1 MKLVKFFYFYFVL
14 IFMNCSKERNIV
26 EEIETPINS
35 ARPNI
40 LLVLA
45 DDVSKDAIPNY
56 PIGSTKANMPNL
68 RGLMATGITFDNT
81 WSYSV
86 CTPTRASIITGK
98 YGVKSGVIEVGD
110 LVSTAETSIQKH
122 IQNNTGYAY
131 ATAIIGKWHLTKN
144 AEDPITMG
152 IDYYAGILNGAIS
165 DYNSWPLVENGTS
178 SISNTYAT
186 KKLTDL
192 AIDWV
197 AEQTKPWFL
206 WMAYNAPH
214 TPFHLAPVA
223 LHSQGNLPTDM
234 ASIDANPLPYY
245 LSALEALDTEM
256 GRFLS
261 SLSAEESANTI
272 VIFIGDNGTPNRVAQ
287 APYTR
292 QTVKGSLYQ
301 GGINVPMVV
310 SGKGV
315 DRINERESALINS
328 TDLYTTIGNIAGVS
342 TSAIHNS
349 KSFKGLLTDGNSA
362 KRNFVYSEKED
373 AYTIRDAVYKYIKLD
388 NGAEEFYNVS
398 IDAYEESNLI
408 GGTLSSEAAAS
419 KASLIAE
426 ANRIRN

>member
-1 MKLVKFFYFYFVL
+1 MKLVIFFYFFLVL
-14 IFMNCSKERNIV
+14 TFMNCSTERNIT
-26 EEIETPINS
+26 EEIETPIS
-35 ARPNI
+35 SSRPNI
-40 LLVLA
+40 FLVIA
-45 DDVSKDAIPNY
+45 DDVGKDAIPNY
-56 PIGSTKANMPNL
+56 TIGSTKANMPNL
-68 RGLMATGITFDNT
+68 QGLMDLGITFDNT
-81 WSYSV
+81 WAYAV

-98 YGVKSGVIEVGD
+98 YGVKSGVLEVRD
-110 LVSTAETSIQKH
+110 VISTAETSIQKH
-122 IQNNTGYAY
+122 IQYNTDNAY
-131 ATAIIGKWHLTKN
+131 ATAIIGKWHLSNN
-144 AEDPITMG
+144 ADDPITMG

-186 KKLTDL
+186 TKLTNL

-214 TPFHLAPVA
+214 TPFHLAPID
-223 LHSQGNLPTDM
+223 LHSQGNLPIDE

-245 LSALEALDTEM
+245 LSALEALDIEM

-261 SLSAEESANTI
+261 SLSAEERVNTI
-272 VIFIGDNGTPNRVAQ
+272 IIFIGDNGTPNKVAQ

-315 DRINERESALINS
+315 SRINERESALINS
-328 TDLYTTIGNIAGVS
+328 TDLYTTIANIAGVS
-342 TSAIHNS
+342 TSEIHNS
-349 KSFKGLLTDGNSA
+349 ESFNRLLTDGNST

-373 AYTIRDAVYKYIKLD
+373 AYTIRDAIYKYIKLD
-388 NGAEEFYNVS
+388 NGAEEFYNLS
-398 IDAYEESNLI
+398 IDAYEGSNLI
-408 GGTLSSEAAAS
+408 GGILSSEEAAS
-419 KASLIAE
+419 KAALIAE

>member
-1 MKLVKFFYFYFVL
+1 
-14 IFMNCSKERNIV
+14 
-26 EEIETPINS
+26 
-35 ARPNI
+35 
-40 LLVLA
+40 
-45 DDVSKDAIPNY
+45 
-56 PIGSTKANMPNL
+56 
-68 RGLMATGITFDNT
+68 
-81 WSYSV
+81 
-86 CTPTRASIITGK
+86 
-98 YGVKSGVIEVGD
+98 
-110 LVSTAETSIQKH
+110 
-122 IQNNTGYAY
+122 
-131 ATAIIGKWHLTKN
+131 
-144 AEDPITMG
+144 
-152 IDYYAGILNGAIS
+152 
-165 DYNSWPLVENGTS
+165 
-178 SISNTYAT
+178 
-186 KKLTDL
+186 
-192 AIDWV
+192 
-197 AEQTKPWFL
+197 
-206 WMAYNAPH
+206 MAYNAPH

-287 APYTR
+287 APYTS

-426 ANRIRN
+426 ANRLRN

>member
-14 IFMNCSKERNIV
+14 IFMNCSTERNSV

-68 RGLMATGITFDNT
+68 RGLMAAGITFDNT
-81 WSYSV
+81 WSYAV

-186 KKLTDL
+186 TKLTDL

-272 VIFIGDNGTPNRVAQ
+272 IIFIGDNGTPNSVAQ

-328 TDLYTTIGNIAGVS
+328 TDLYTTIGNIAGAS

-373 AYTIRDAVYKYIKLD
+373 AYTIRDAVYKYIKFD
-388 NGAEEFYNVS
+388 NGAEEFYNLS

-419 KASLIAE
+419 KTSLIAE

>member
-1 MKLVKFFYFYFVL
+1 MKLVIFFYFFLVL
-14 IFMNCSKERNIV
+14 TFMNCSTERNIT
-26 EEIETPINS
+26 EEIETPKS
-35 ARPNI
+35 SSRPNI
-40 LLVLA
+40 FLVIA
-45 DDVSKDAIPNY
+45 DDVGKDAIPNY
-56 PIGSTKANMPNL
+56 TIGSTKANMPNL
-68 RGLMATGITFDNT
+68 QGLMDLGITFDNT
-81 WSYSV
+81 WAYAV

-98 YGVKSGVIEVGD
+98 YGVKSGVLEVRD
-110 LVSTAETSIQKH
+110 VISTAETSIQKH
-122 IQNNTGYAY
+122 IQYNTDNAY
-131 ATAIIGKWHLTKN
+131 ATAIIGKWHLSNN
-144 AEDPITMG
+144 ADDPITMG

-186 KKLTDL
+186 TKLTNL

-214 TPFHLAPVA
+214 TPFHLAPID
-223 LHSQGNLPTDM
+223 LHSQGNLPIDE

-245 LSALEALDTEM
+245 LSALEALDIEM

-261 SLSAEESANTI
+261 SLSAEERVNTI
-272 VIFIGDNGTPNRVAQ
+272 IIFIGDNGTPNKVAQ

-315 DRINERESALINS
+315 SRINERESALINS
-328 TDLYTTIGNIAGVS
+328 TDLYTTIANIAGVS
-342 TSAIHNS
+342 TSEIHNS
-349 KSFKGLLTDGNSA
+349 ESFNRLLTDGNST

-373 AYTIRDAVYKYIKLD
+373 AYTIRDAIYKYIKLD
-388 NGAEEFYNVS
+388 NGAEEFYNLS

>member
-1 MKLVKFFYFYFVL
+1 MKLVIFFYFFLVL
-14 IFMNCSKERNIV
+14 TFMNCSTERNIT
-26 EEIETPINS
+26 EEIETPKS
-35 ARPNI
+35 SSRPNI
-40 LLVLA
+40 FLVIA
-45 DDVSKDAIPNY
+45 DDVGKDAIPNY
-56 PIGSTKANMPNL
+56 TIGSTKANMPNL
-68 RGLMATGITFDNT
+68 QGLMDLGITFDNT
-81 WSYSV
+81 WAYAV

-98 YGVKSGVIEVGD
+98 YGVKSGVLEVRD
-110 LVSTAETSIQKH
+110 VISTAETSIQKH
-122 IQNNTGYAY
+122 IQYNTDNAY
-131 ATAIIGKWHLTKN
+131 ATAIIGKWHLSNN
-144 AEDPITMG
+144 ADDPITMG

-186 KKLTDL
+186 TKLTNL

-214 TPFHLAPVA
+214 TPFHLAPID
-223 LHSQGNLPTDM
+223 LHSQGNLPIDE

-245 LSALEALDTEM
+245 LSALEALDIEM

-261 SLSAEESANTI
+261 SLSAEERVNTI
-272 VIFIGDNGTPNRVAQ
+272 IIFIGDNGTPNKVAQ

-315 DRINERESALINS
+315 SRINERESALINS

-342 TSAIHNS
+342 TSEIHNS
-349 KSFKGLLTDGNSA
+349 ASFNRLLTDGNST

-373 AYTIRDAVYKYIKLD
+373 AYTIRDAIYKYIKLD
-388 NGAEEFYNVS
+388 NGAEEFYNLS

>member
-197 AEQTKPWFL
+197 AEQNKTLVF
-206 WMAYNAPH
+206 
-214 TPFHLAPVA
+214 
-223 LHSQGNLPTDM
+223 
-234 ASIDANPLPYY
+234 
-245 LSALEALDTEM
+245 
-256 GRFLS
+256 
-261 SLSAEESANTI
+261 
-272 VIFIGDNGTPNRVAQ
+272 
-287 APYTR
+287 
-292 QTVKGSLYQ
+292 
-301 GGINVPMVV
+301 
-310 SGKGV
+310 V
-315 DRINERESALINS
+315 D
-328 TDLYTTIGNIAGVS
+328 
-342 TSAIHNS
+342 
-349 KSFKGLLTDGNSA
+349 GL
-362 KRNFVYSEKED
+362 
-373 AYTIRDAVYKYIKLD
+373 
-388 NGAEEFYNVS
+388 
-398 IDAYEESNLI
+398 
-408 GGTLSSEAAAS
+408 
-419 KASLIAE
+419 
-426 ANRIRN
+426 